1 MAVITVSRQSGS
13 DGDAVTRLLCE
24 RLGYRYFDKK
34 LMAELAQEMGID
46 PREIVDVSADKH
58 QAKGILER
66 IFGNFQTPFGDPSS
80 WTLAARHDAHEALSV
95 ERVRSMIE
103 AAYEQGDVVIIGRG
117 GQIALAGKPDV
128 LHVRIVAPFETRV
141 RRWQARAV
149 LSEED
154 AQQRTR
160 ERDQAHI
167 DFVQRFYGA
176 DIADPALYDLVIST
190 EKITPEGAVEL
201 IVKALELL
209 Q

>member
-24 RLGYRYFDKK
+24 QLGYRYFDKK
-34 LMAELAQEMGID
+34 LMAEMAKEMGLE
-46 PREIVDVSADKH
+46 PSEIVDVSADQH
-58 QAKGILER
+58 EVKGVLER

-80 WTLAARHDAHEALSV
+80 WTLVARHEAHEALSV
-95 ERVRSMIE
+95 ERVCSMIE
-103 AAYEQGDVVIIGRG
+103 AAYEQGNVVIVGRG
-117 GQIALAGKPDV
+117 SQVALAHKPDV

-141 RRWQARAV
+141 KRWQARAT
-149 LSEED
+149 LTEEE
-154 AQQRTR
+154 AQRRTR

-167 DFVQRFYGA
+167 DFVQQFYGA
-176 DIADPALYDLVIST
+176 DVADPALYDLVIST